1 MTDDMTHII
10 RKLNRSGQTHTMFE
24 AFKRMHGRYPGLR
37 EGAVSAARMNWNAD
51 AAALRG
57 EPRAILTSPT
67 RCSRL
72 SLTLSH

>member
-37 EGAVSAARMNWNAD
+37 EGAVFAARMNWNAD
-51 AAALRG
+51 AAACARHPHL
-57 EPRAILTSPT
+57 ANSVLS
-67 RCSRL
+67 L
-72 SLTLSH
+72 SLTPSH